1 MADAR
6 NIDGSAFK
14 NGSATF
20 MARIVSAT
28 GDNITQ
34 NDISTVRYSIYLLDD
49 QDPDL
54 RTVVTGHDNAILSV
68 ATVLFTSLQ
77 TDTLWTVDT
86 TGYNFRHIL
95 DVATYPAFSIAGR
108 RYLVEYRLA
117 PASGQVILV
126 RFRIHVI

>member
-14 NGSATF
+14 NGSATL
-20 MARIVSAT
+20 MARIVNAT
-28 GDNITQ
+28 GANITQ
-34 NDISTVRYSIYLLDD
+34 NDISSVHYCIYLLDD

-54 RTVVTGHDNAILSV
+54 RTVVTGHDNTVLSV

-95 DVATYPAFSIAGR
+95 DVAVHPAFSIAGR
-108 RYLVEYRLA
+108 RYLIEYRIQ
-117 PASGQVILV
+117 PSSGQVILV
-126 RFRIHVI
+126 RFRINVI